1 MLSYII
7 NDIIRLIMN
16 NIIANSVL
24 PLNNDGSAYHLRL
37 QPHEIADTIIFVG
50 DPDRVASVS
59 QHFDKITLQKQ
70 HREFVTHTGYFQQQ
84 PLTVISTGI
93 GAGNIDIVINEID
106 ALKNIDFNNRQI
118 KSNPTVLTFI
128 RLGTTGALQPNLQV
142 GDIIM
147 SSYAAGFDGLLHFYK
162 NHSKDSSLH
171 QVIQQQ
177 LNDPMLNHNL
187 YTAAAD
193 SDLLQRFK
201 DLGQSG
207 ITLTMHGFYGAQNRS
222 LRLPLSPI
230 DLLTSLQNLQYES
243 LKVTNFEMETA
254 MIYALCSLLGHRA
267 LSINNIVYNRLT
279 EEKCPN
285 PKTAMQLMI
294 SKTLSH
300 LFC

>member
-1 MLSYII
+1 
-7 NDIIRLIMN
+7 MN

-24 PLNNDGSAYHLRL
+24 PVNRDGSIYHLKL
-37 QPHEIADTIIFVG
+37 QPKEIADTIILVG

-59 QHFDKITLQKQ
+59 QYFDKITLKKQ
-70 HREFVTHTGYFQQQ
+70 HREFTTHTGYFQQQ

-106 ALKNIDFNNRQI
+106 ALKNIDFNNRKI
-118 KSNPTVLTFI
+118 KPIHTQLTFI
-128 RLGTTGALQPNLQV
+128 RLGTTGALQPNLSV
-142 GDIIM
+142 GDIIV

-162 NHSKDSSLH
+162 NQSKNSSLY
-171 QVIQQQ
+171 QIIQQQ
-177 LNDPMLNHNL
+177 LNDPMLNYNL

-193 SDLLQRFK
+193 PDLLHQFK
-201 DLGQSG
+201 GLGQPG

-222 LRLPLSPI
+222 LRLPLNPI
-230 DLLTSLQNLQYES
+230 NLLTSLQNIQYES

-254 MIYALCSLLGHRA
+254 MIYALSSLLGHRA
-267 LSINNIVYNRLT
+267 LSINNIVFNRLT

-285 PKTAMQLMI
+285 PKKAMQMMI